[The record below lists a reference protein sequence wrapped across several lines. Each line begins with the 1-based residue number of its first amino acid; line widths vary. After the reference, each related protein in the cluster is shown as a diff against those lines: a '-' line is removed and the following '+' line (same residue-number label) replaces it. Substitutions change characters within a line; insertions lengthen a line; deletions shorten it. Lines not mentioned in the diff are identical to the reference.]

1 MYPKREIEFGGRFL
15 TEALPLVASYFSG
28 EQVALAGSEVALGED
43 VDDESILFRSQIR
56 LRHALTCCAELVPL
70 IYRIEER
77 VSSVN
82 RTVRTETKG
91 IIRGRLDIP
100 RYVARRSTALS
111 WPKSYPVLVS
121 EESPSTAENLLT
133 VRVLRHLL
141 ARLNSGQA
149 PTKTAEA
156 ASARWYR
163 QWISNRLRRTP
174 WCGVASSSSMPRLQM
189 EALRRISRR
198 QTGNERA
205 YTDLSILIDEW
216 RLAGGE
222 SGGAFNS
229 DKFVRALLSFPADDS
244 FLDRIYEIWCIHEMA
259 SCLSHLG
266 ATLLE
271 GPLPLTM
278 NRRRPIYT
286 FKMGGNCIEL
296 WFQHSLDSGSA
307 VWKYETTGTPLRGIP
322 DITVVANGCHFLL
335 VDAKNRLVTGNT
347 RAEETYKMLGYFENF
362 SPILNSASSWGVL
375 AFVSFN
381 GFFQSLQSPQGRR
394 LVMISADPK
403 SRSDC
408 VFHSQ
413 FMTLLR
419 EWLNVWQLD
428 SLRIM
433 DHA

>member
-1 MYPKREIEFGGRFL
+1 MSPKREIEFGGRFL
-15 TEALPLVASYFSG
+15 AEALPLVASYFSG
-28 EQVALAGSEVALGED
+28 EQVALAGAEVTLGED
-43 VDDESILFRSQIR
+43 VNDESILFGSQIR

-70 IYRIEER
+70 IHRIEER

-82 RTVRTETKG
+82 STVRTETKG

-100 RYVARRSTALS
+100 RYVARRSAALS
-111 WPKSYPVLVS
+111 WPKSYPILVS

-133 VRVLRHLL
+133 TRVLRHLL
-141 ARLNSGQA
+141 TRLSSARV

-156 ASARWYR
+156 VSAHWYR

-174 WCGVASSSSMPRLQM
+174 WCDVAGSSSMPRLRM
-189 EALRRISRR
+189 ETSRRISRR

-205 YTDLSILIDEW
+205 YSDILKLIDDW
-216 RLAGGE
+216 KLAGAE
-222 SGGAFNS
+222 SGGATDS
-229 DKFVRALLSFPADDS
+229 DRFVRALLSFPADDR

-259 SCLSHLG
+259 SCLCHLG

-271 GPLPLTM
+271 GPLPLSV
-278 NRRRPIYT
+278 NRHRPIYT
-286 FKMGGNCIEL
+286 FQIGSDRIEI
-296 WFQHSLDSGSA
+296 WFQRSLDSESA
-307 VWKYETTGTPLRGIP
+307 VWKYEATKRSLRGIP

-347 RAEETYKMLGYFENF
+347 RSEETYKMLGYFENF
-362 SPILNSASSWGVL
+362 SPILSGSSSWGVL

-381 GFFQSLQSPQGRR
+381 GFFQSLQSPPGRR
-394 LVMISADPK
+394 LVMVSADPK

-413 FMTLLR
+413 FTKLFQ
-419 EWLNVWQLD
+419 EWLSAWRKDGFQLA
-428 SLRIM
+428 SQ
-433 DHA
+433 A